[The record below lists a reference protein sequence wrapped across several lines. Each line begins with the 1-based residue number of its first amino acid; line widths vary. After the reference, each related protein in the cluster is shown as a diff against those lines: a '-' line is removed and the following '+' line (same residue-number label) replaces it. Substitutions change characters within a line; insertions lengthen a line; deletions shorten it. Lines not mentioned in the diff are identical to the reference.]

1 MTSHPKFDFA
11 NVVDFER
18 INATNDITQSNTNV
32 TSFVDVNRNALML
45 LTQKFDCER
54 IIHFLDEVTFYSLTG
69 CVHGQLQVN
78 LLLLKCRLKA
88 ACTVIGKQNIFY
100 QSINYRKGIF

>member
-1 MTSHPKFDFA
+1 MFLSFDFDYKTLLALKSTLTPCMTSHPKFDFA

-45 LTQKFDCER
+45 LIQKFDCER
-54 IIHFLDEVTFYSLTG
+54 IIHFLDEVTLYSLKG
-69 CVHGQLQVN
+69 CVHGQL
-78 LLLLKCRLKA
+78 
-88 ACTVIGKQNIFY
+88 G
-100 QSINYRKGIF
+100 